1 MEFSAPVTIHR
12 VTAGGQLRAVVVDQR
27 ILCSAACRATPPDL
41 NPIWQAFAR
50 RTAHLRRNS
59 ARTFTEL
66 FQAIGS
72 VCGLHDPIECRTCL
86 WAGQGMLQKTGP
98 VKRAVTVLV

>member
-1 MEFSAPVTIHR
+1 MEFSAPLTIHR

-41 NPIWQAFAR
+41 NPIWQAVSKQI
-50 RTAHLRRNS
+50 AHLRRNS

-66 FQAIGS
+66 FHAIGS
-72 VCGLHDPIECRTCL
+72 VCGLHDPIEYRTCL
-86 WAGQGMLQKTGP
+86 WAGHGMLQKSGP